1 MAAGHSNG
9 AGKCLFIGY
18 VVYSGQPEQLWANDE
33 ITLWYLI
40 ITSLVGCRQ
49 WKARQPL
56 YASYKKSAYL

>member
-1 MAAGHSNG
+1 V
-9 AGKCLFIGY
+9 I
-18 VVYSGQPEQLWANDE
+18 YSGQPEQLWANDE
-33 ITLWYLI
+33 ITPWYLI